1 MLAPGFFDHVQR
13 MGKLLRARLE
23 ELCRKHPAVLDS
35 VRGLG
40 LMVGLKC
47 VVPNLEMVAALRDK
61 GLLTVGAG
69 DNVLRL
75 LPPLIVEEKHI
86 DEAVAIVDA
95 VAAAWPKAAAQG
107 AA

>member
-1 MLAPGFFDHVQR
+1 
-13 MGKLLRARLE
+13 MGKTLRARLE
-23 ELCRKHPAVLDS
+23 DLCRRHPGVLES

-40 LMVGLKC
+40 LMLGVKC

-69 DNVLRL
+69 DNVLRI
-75 LPPLIVEEKHI
+75 LPPLIVEERHV
-86 DEAVAIVDA
+86 DEAVAIIDGVC
-95 VAAAWPKAAAQG
+95 AAWPQAAKQG